1 MRKAGAKTTTTA
13 TQDVSKIC
21 GNISETN
28 FCKAPTE
35 AKTQSC
41 RQLCDQN
48 SGYGALRCYNL
59 SGGCPGANGN
69 NCYPYHVWTGT
80 PNGSNYYSPN
90 LQNGTLYPTN
100 NNLPTNAFTVR
111 CVLDLNLTP
120 CNKYKTGKKLTHTTA
135 FCAKIKAMRINK
147 YIAQTG
153 IASRRKADELIQAGR
168 VKVNGEV
175 VTMLGFEIRRKDKVY
190 VDDKLVRGKNFE
202 YFRFYKPA
210 GYITTASDEK
220 GRKTIY
226 DLLPDTMQSMK
237 PVGRLDKDSSGLI
250 ILTNDGD
257 LIYDLTH
264 PSIKVSKV
272 YRVTVDAK
280 LTKADLETLAKGI
293 EIEKGKV
300 AYADV
305 ELLEATNKESLL
317 EMTLYQGMNRQI
329 RRMIEFLGH
338 NVVSLKRIRH
348 ATIELTGLKK
358 GQFKPLKPKQIKE
371 LRTYIE
377 KIVNKEE
384 DNA

>member
-1 MRKAGAKTTTTA
+1 
-13 TQDVSKIC
+13 
-21 GNISETN
+21 
-28 FCKAPTE
+28 
-35 AKTQSC
+35 
-41 RQLCDQN
+41 
-48 SGYGALRCYNL
+48 
-59 SGGCPGANGN
+59 
-69 NCYPYHVWTGT
+69 
-80 PNGSNYYSPN
+80 
-90 LQNGTLYPTN
+90 
-100 NNLPTNAFTVR
+100 
-111 CVLDLNLTP
+111 
-120 CNKYKTGKKLTHTTA
+120 
-135 FCAKIKAMRINK
+135 MRINK
-147 YIAQTG
+147 YIAQSG
-153 IASRRKADELIQAGR
+153 IASRRKADELIEAGR

-175 VTMLGFEIRRKDKVY
+175 VTMLGFEIRRKDKVT
-190 VDDKLVRGKNFE
+190 VDDKLVFCKNYE

-226 DLLPDTMQSMK
+226 NLLPDSMRAMK

-272 YRVTVDAK
+272 YRVTVDSK
-280 LTKADLETLAKGI
+280 LTNAELETLAKGI
-293 EIEKGKV
+293 EIEKGKI

-329 RRMIEFLGH
+329 RKMIEFLGH
-338 NVVSLKRIRH
+338 NVISLKRIRH

-358 GQFKPLKPKQIKE
+358 GQFKLLKPKQVKE

-377 KIVNKEE
+377 KIVNIKEE